1 MLSPEYSVVWHDT
14 SFEQGWLGMDSHLGK
29 LYFVAVKG
37 SSSYIH
43 GVGEKFNN
51 LRKGAFLQRKKL
63 TSNLTAIAS
72 PPKNYRTD
80 FNSH

>member
-1 MLSPEYSVVWHDT
+1 
-14 SFEQGWLGMDSHLGK
+14 MDSHLGK

-51 LRKGAFLQRKKL
+51 LRKEHFCKRKKL
-63 TSNLTAIAS
+63 TSNLPAIAS
-72 PPKNYRTD
+72 PLRTIGLILILTKLLIPKFRNPVLTY
-80 FNSH
+80 